1 MQVELRNT
9 YNLLGSSLLLAHN
22 RVGVNRSDGRQEEEE
37 GAEAQE
43 GQGTSHAMWS
53 QNETWSS
60 SAWGAGA
67 QEGHD
72 EEKNNDVQGWTDQEA
87 IEAANALY
95 HPEEDPESWAQ
106 DREADDWD
114 EEEWVEDKEDWPD
127 TDRSV

>member
-1 MQVELRNT
+1 MWGENEDW
-9 YNLLGSSLLLAHN
+9 SSSAWGA
-22 RVGVNRSDGRQEEEE
+22 RAQEGQDEEE

-43 GQGTSHAMWS
+43 GQGTSQAMWS
-53 QNETWSS
+53 QDEAWSS

-72 EEKNNDVQGWTDQEA
+72 EGKDNDVQGWTDQEA

-95 HPEEDPESWAQ
+95 HPEEDPESWAR

-114 EEEWVEDKEDWPD
+114 EEEWAEDKEDWPD